1 MSRTA
6 PALPATLWYTSRPEP
21 MVTPEF
27 LAGCGLFVVRDFLTR
42 DECAEIVAAAADSA
56 AEPATVNRQGQD
68 GYDQQAR
75 STHQLAMS
83 GKLVD
88 DLHARLQALRG
99 RLHDHFAMDVTSCRS
114 PIFLR
119 YGVGDFFHVH
129 ADASD
134 HPDAPE
140 RIRSR
145 KISVVIFMNDL
156 ASGTADAFEGG
167 ALTFY
172 DLFPDETLRDRA
184 FSLPPTAGLLVG
196 FPATMRHEVQPIT
209 HGTRYSVVTWFS

>member
-1 MSRTA
+1 
-6 PALPATLWYTSRPEP
+6 

-27 LAGCGLFVVRDFLTR
+27 LAGCGLFIVRDFLSP
-42 DECAEIVAAAADSA
+42 DECAEVIAAAADSE
-56 AEPATVNRQGQD
+56 AEPATINRQGQE

-75 STHQLAMS
+75 STHQLAMPDR
-83 GKLVD
+83 LVD
-88 DLHARLQALRG
+88 ALHGRLQGLRG
-99 RLHDHFAMDVTSCRS
+99 RLQDHFAVDVADCRS

-145 KISVVIFMNDL
+145 KISLVLFVNDM
-156 ASGTADAFEGG
+156 ASGDGSFQGG

-172 DLFPDETLRDRA
+172 DLFPDEALRDRG
-184 FSLPPTAGLLVG
+184 FSLPPVAGLLVG
-196 FPATMRHEVQPIT
+196 FPATMRHEVQAIT
-209 HGTRYSVVTWFS
+209 QGTRYSVVTWFS

>member
-1 MSRTA
+1 MR
-6 PALPATLWYTSRPEP
+6 PADLPMALWYISRPEA

-27 LAGCGLFVVRDFLTR
+27 LAGCGLFVMRDFLSR
-42 DECAEIVAAAADSA
+42 DECAGIVAAAADSV
-56 AEPATVNRQGQD
+56 AEPATVSRHGQE

-75 STHQLAMS
+75 STHQLAMPDRFF
-83 GKLVD
+83 D

-99 RLHDHFAMDVTSCRS
+99 RLHDHFAMDVTGCRS

-119 YGVGDFFHVH
+119 YRVGDFFHVH

-145 KISVVIFMNDL
+145 KVSVVIFMNDM
-156 ASGTADAFEGG
+156 ASGGSDAFEGG

-172 DLFPDETLRDRA
+172 DLFPDETLRDRG
-184 FSLPPTAGLLVG
+184 FSLPPAAGLLVG

-209 HGTRYSVVTWFS
+209 CGTRYSVVTWFS